1 MKIKLGKF
9 FKDNQEPIIIVK
21 DPDNLLLVKNEDKN

>member
-21 DPDNLLLVKNEDKN
+21 DPDNLLLVNYQI